1 MSSAVR
7 TTLEIRRV
15 STKTVSVLPVQG
27 EPFVDYRV
35 LGLRRIRH
43 ERRMK
48 RCFGCLFLFK
58 ITRRSIYLR
67 LLQAVRVYSP
77 KRSEYCVLPPLP
89 SPLHAPSSLSLS
101 LSLSSFLFCFLLL
114 VILLLLL
121 LPSFS
126 SSSSSSS
133 SFYFYTSCF
142 GRSIQQ
148 RENVLAPFSPQPH
161 NQLSPSPLRHFR
173 ASTPRHGH
181 PISWTLPAVTKGDK
195 SC

>member
-1 MSSAVR
+1 M
-7 TTLEIRRV
+7 
-15 STKTVSVLPVQG
+15 
-27 EPFVDYRV
+27 FW
-35 LGLRRIRH
+35 
-43 ERRMK
+43 M
-48 RCFGCLFLFK
+48 
-58 ITRRSIYLR
+58 
-67 LLQAVRVYSP
+67 
-77 KRSEYCVLPPLP
+77 PLP
-89 SPLHAPSSLSLS
+89 LQNNPSKHLFEAATGSKSLFPQKERILCPSSPALSPPCPLISLS